1 MHLAQEV
8 LIIIQCGGGTRSFE
22 KDTRALKMRHSVA
35 GHRKLATINWEQ
47 SSNLIFLQTT
57 GGVAEELNVG
67 HFKVIWPLKK
77 IRKVKNL
84 NKWVPQE
91 LTANQKNHHFEM
103 SSFLILCNNTEQL
116 LDQIVTC
123 NEMWILYNNQKWPAQ
138 WLDWEEIPKHFPKSD
153 LQQKMFMVTV
163 CWSVAHQIHYNFL
176 KPGETITTEKC
187 AQSISEMHQKTSTS
201 AASINQKKGPSFSPC
216 QCLTDHTLHSQCFNS
231 EWIAMT
237 FCFIFHTYLTSC
249 QPTTTSS
256 SISKLFARKMLP
268 QPAGGR
274 K

>member
-1 MHLAQEV
+1 
-8 LIIIQCGGGTRSFE
+8 
-22 KDTRALKMRHSVA
+22 
-35 GHRKLATINWEQ
+35 
-47 SSNLIFLQTT
+47 
-57 GGVAEELNVG
+57 
-67 HFKVIWPLKK
+67 
-77 IRKVKNL
+77 
-84 NKWVPQE
+84 
-91 LTANQKNHHFEM
+91 M

-176 KPGETITTEKC
+176 KPGETITSEKC

-201 AASINQKKGPSFSPC
+201 AASINQKKGPSSSPC
-216 QCLTDHTLHSQCFNS
+216 QCLIDHTLHSQCFNS